1 MKNAEKYKK
10 NTRIFKNV
18 TNEYFQNVDEQATEE
33 GMIPAPAATAVMSEV
48 SNHPTPNQQSSSIIT
63 MEALLGK
70 KQ

>member
-10 NTRIFKNV
+10 NTRIFKEA

-48 SNHPTPNQQSSSIIT
+48 SNHPNPPQQSDQSSGLSYAIH
-63 MEALLGK
+63 
-70 KQ
+70 